1 MISRQFRDNSATNPR
16 RWIVNEGK
24 IDVSTD
30 EGKAIFR
37 EALLK
42 LADSSIKVLKET
54 NAQGMITLDPEGQ
67 EFMQAVYYG
76 DPRLTPTLAPEM
88 GFKGEG
94 QFRYRPE
101 NLRARD

>member
-54 NAQGMITLDPEGQ
+54 NAQGMITLDPDLRISARATELRSCSG
-67 EFMQAVYYG
+67 MHAV
-76 DPRLTPTLAPEM
+76 
-88 GFKGEG
+88 
-94 QFRYRPE
+94 
-101 NLRARD
+101 